1 MTTQKPLTI
10 AIIKPDKPDKQ
21 ADILKKI
28 KEKGYEIVEH
38 KEVHFTA
45 DMVREFYKH
54 QTNSVTIYVII
65 KRVSYLYSQ
74 MINKSKF

>member
-1 MTTQKPLTI
+1 VTTQKPLTI

-54 QTNSVTIYVII
+54 QTNSVTTNY
-65 KRVSYLYSQ
+65 
-74 MINKSKF
+74 NKGFVLSIFSKLTN

>member
-1 MTTQKPLTI
+1 VTIQKPLTI

-38 KEVHFTA
+38 KEVHFTP

-54 QTNSVTIYVII
+54 QTNSVNI
-65 KRVSYLYSQ
+65 RVSWHFIYTQ
-74 MINKSKF
+74 PRVVN